1 MKRNKFW
8 YWQMLM
14 VVLTWLLAM
23 LSLFKILNVTIF
35 AIITMLLSLVFGYLS
50 KKEGKKEN
58 ERKK

>member
-14 VVLTWLLAM
+14 VILTWLLAM